1 MIGPSATFRTRRQ
14 LVLLS
19 GVIPLLAVA
28 VLTVFRPPALAR
40 LDNAFYDIMVRSAHV
55 KPPAG
60 HVVIVDIDEQS
71 LTSVG
76 QWPWRR
82 DIVGQL
88 IDRLREL
95 GAAVIAVDIMFPEPD
110 RFSLG
115 TGLDPDGE
123 LAAALGRG
131 GVILGYAMKFEGPDR
146 GTCVLHPAAIALLHP
161 EDDTGPPPLFDASGA
176 ICSLPSLATSAGA
189 SGFLNAAPDSD
200 GILRRAPL
208 VMQYKGTIYPSLAL
222 ASVEAVTGEPGL
234 ALRVINANSTSLSIG
249 DSVVPL
255 DSRSNLLL
263 RYRGE
268 KNTFPYV
275 SAADVLAGRV
285 AGTAVRDK
293 IVFVGT
299 TALGTREVVATPLDT
314 LFVGVE
320 VQATIADNLLQQD
333 FLGRAAHAAMM
344 EIVLVL
350 VLGSGVAWLVRWRG
364 PFIAL
369 LGGTAGLAAVWF
381 GILRQVSIDG
391 AFVSFLYPALGAL
404 LPFATMTL
412 ATVVAERRRADT
424 ATRATTTAQQL
435 LVQSLLSLTETR
447 DGETG
452 RHSKRTQQYT
462 KLLAQQVSRYPTF
475 GAYLTPE
482 RIDLLSTLAPL
493 HDIGK
498 VGIPDHILNKP
509 GALTPE
515 ELATMRTHPTLGHD
529 VILKAERQVGVR
541 DDVILSMAKDIVY
554 THHERWDGTG
564 YPQGLQGA
572 AIPIEGRV
580 LAVVDVYD
588 ALVTRSLYKE
598 PLTHEGAVAFITK
611 GRGTHFDPDVADA
624 FLSVAAEF
632 KRLSGAS

>member
-1 MIGPSATFRTRRQ
+1 MIGTTVSTRRR
-14 LVLLS
+14 LVLLC
-19 GVIPLLAVA
+19 GAIPILAVA
-28 VLTVFRPPALAR
+28 VLTATRPATLAR
-40 LDNAFYDIMVRSAHV
+40 LDNALYDLMVRSAPV
-55 KPPAG
+55 RPPSG
-60 HVVIVDIDEQS
+60 QVVIVDIDEDS
-71 LTSVG
+71 LATIG

-82 DIVGQL
+82 DVIGRLV
-88 IDRLREL
+88 DRLRAL
-95 GAAVIAVDIMFPEPD
+95 GAAVVALDIIFPEPD
-110 RFSLG
+110 RFSSAG
-115 TGLDPDGE
+115 GVDPDGE
-123 LAAALGRG
+123 LAVALSRGR
-131 GVILGYAMKFEGPDR
+131 VVLGYAMKFDGPNR
-146 GTCVLHPAAIALLHP
+146 GTCLLHPAGVALLHP
-161 EDDTGPPPLFDASGA
+161 EGDTAPPPLFDATGV
-176 ICSLPSLATSAGA
+176 ICSLPTLAASAGA

-208 VMQYKGTIYPSLAL
+208 VMQHKGTIYPSLAL
-222 ASVEAVTGEPGL
+222 ASVEAVSGEPDL
-234 ALRVINANSTSLSIG
+234 ALRVVNANSNSLSIG

-263 RYRGE
+263 RYRG
-268 KNTFPYV
+268 KKSTFPYV
-275 SAADVLAGRV
+275 SAADVLTGRV
-285 AGTAVRDK
+285 DNDAVRNK

-333 FLGRAAHAAMM
+333 FLARAAHATVL
-344 EIVLVL
+344 EIALVF
-350 VLGSGVAWLVRWRG
+350 VLGSGVGLLLLWRG
-364 PFIAL
+364 PFGAL
-369 LGGTAGLAAVWF
+369 LGGVAGLAVLWF
-381 GILRQVSIDG
+381 GILRQVSADG
-391 AFVSFLYPALGAL
+391 AFVSVLYPALAVL
-404 LPFATMTL
+404 LPYAAMTL

-424 ATRATTTAQQL
+424 AARETTTTQQL

-462 KLLAQQVSRYPTF
+462 KLLAQQLSRYPVF

-482 RIDLLSTLAPL
+482 RVDLLSTLAPL

-515 ELATMRTHPTLGHD
+515 EMAQMRTHPTLGHD
-529 VILKAERQVGVR
+529 VIVKAERQVGVR

-564 YPQGLQGA
+564 YPQGLQGV

-588 ALVTRSLYKE
+588 ALVSRALYRA
-598 PLTHEGAVAFITK
+598 PMSHEQAVDFITK

-624 FLSVAAEF
+624 FLSVATEF
-632 KRLSGAS
+632 KRLSGAAS

>member
-1 MIGPSATFRTRRQ
+1 MVSTRRR
-14 LVLLS
+14 LVLLC
-19 GVIPLLAVA
+19 GAIPILAVA
-28 VLTVFRPPALAR
+28 VFTATRPAALAR
-40 LDNAFYDIMVRSAHV
+40 LDNALYDFMVRSAPV
-55 KPPAG
+55 RPPG
-60 HVVIVDIDEQS
+60 GQVVIVDIDEES
-71 LTSVG
+71 LATIG

-82 DIVGQL
+82 DVVGRL
-88 IDRLREL
+88 VDRLRAL
-95 GAAVIAVDIMFPEPD
+95 GAAVVALDIIFPEPD
-110 RFSLG
+110 RFASADG
-115 TGLDPDGE
+115 VDPDGE
-123 LAAALGRG
+123 LAVALGRG
-131 GVILGYAMKFEGPDR
+131 RVVLGYAMKFDGPNR
-146 GTCVLHPAAIALLHP
+146 GTCVLHPVGVALLHP
-161 EDDTGPPPLFDASGA
+161 DDDTASPPLFDATGA
-176 ICSLPSLATSAGA
+176 ICSLPTLATSAGA

-208 VMQYKGTIYPSLAL
+208 VMQYQGTIYPSLAL
-222 ASVEAVTGEPGL
+222 ASVEAVSGEPDL
-234 ALRVINANSTSLSIG
+234 ALRVVNANSTSLSIG
-249 DSVVPL
+249 DSAIPL

-275 SAADVLAGRV
+275 SAADVLTGRIADTV
-285 AGTAVRDK
+285 VRNK

-333 FLGRAAHAAMM
+333 FLTRAAHATML
-344 EIVLVL
+344 EIALVF
-350 VLGSGVAWLVRWRG
+350 VLGSGVALLLLWRG
-364 PFIAL
+364 PFSAL
-369 LGGTAGLAAVWF
+369 LGGVAGLAVLWFAV
-381 GILRQVSIDG
+381 LRQFSADG
-391 AFVSFLYPALGAL
+391 AFVSVLYPALAVL
-404 LPFATMTL
+404 LPYASMTL

-424 ATRATTTAQQL
+424 AARETTTAQQL

-462 KLLAQQVSRYPTF
+462 KLLAQQLSRNPAF
-475 GAYLTPE
+475 GAYLTSE
-482 RIDLLSTLAPL
+482 RVDLLSTLAPL

-515 ELATMRTHPTLGHD
+515 ELAQMRTHPTLGRD
-529 VILKAERQVGVR
+529 VIVKAERQVGVR
-541 DDVILSMAKDIVY
+541 DDAILSMAKDIVY

-564 YPQGLQGA
+564 YPQGLQGV

-588 ALVTRSLYKE
+588 ALVSRSLYKQ
-598 PLTHEGAVAFITK
+598 PMTHEQAVEFITK

-624 FLSVAAEF
+624 FLIVATEF
-632 KRLSGAS
+632 KRLSGAP

>member
-1 MIGPSATFRTRRQ
+1 MTGSSATLTRRR
-14 LVLLS
+14 LVLLC
-19 GVIPLLAVA
+19 GVIPILAVA
-28 VLTVFRPPALAR
+28 VVTLLRPAALAR
-40 LDNAFYDIMVRSAHV
+40 LDNALYDIMVRSMPV
-55 KPPAG
+55 TPPTNQ
-60 HVVIVDIDEQS
+60 VVIVDIDEHS

-82 DIVGQL
+82 DVVGRL

-95 GAAVIAVDIMFPEPD
+95 GAAVVAIDIMFPEPD
-110 RFSLG
+110 RFSLAG
-115 TGLDPDGE
+115 GVDPDAE
-123 LAAALGRG
+123 LAAALGKG
-131 GVILGYAMKFEGPDR
+131 GVVLGYAMKFEGPDR
-146 GTCVLHPAAIALLHP
+146 GTCVLHPAGIALVSP
-161 EDDTGPPPLFDASGA
+161 EDDTGPPPLFEATGA
-176 ICSLPSLATSAGA
+176 ICSLPSLATSADA

-208 VMQYKGTIYPSLAL
+208 VMQYRGTIYPSLAL
-222 ASVEAVTGEPGL
+222 ASVEAVTGEAGL
-234 ALRVINANSTSLSIG
+234 ALRVINANSTTLSIG

-268 KNTFPYV
+268 KNTFPYI
-275 SAADVLAGRV
+275 SAADVLSGRI
-285 AGTAVRDK
+285 ADAAVRDK

-320 VQATIADNLLQQD
+320 VQATVADNLLQQD
-333 FLGRAAHAAMM
+333 FLARAAHATMM
-344 EIVLVL
+344 EIALVL
-350 VLGSGVAWLVRWRG
+350 VLGSGVAWLVLWRG
-364 PFIAL
+364 PFGAL
-369 LGGTAGLAAVWF
+369 LGGIAGLGALWF
-381 GILRQVSIDG
+381 GILRQVSADG

-404 LPFATMTL
+404 LPFAAMTL
-412 ATVVAERRRADT
+412 ATVFAERRRADT
-424 ATRATTTAQQL
+424 AARATTTAQQL

-447 DGETG
+447 DSETG
-452 RHSKRTQQYT
+452 RHSKRTQEYT
-462 KLLAQQVSRYPTF
+462 KLLAQQLSRHPAF

-515 ELATMRTHPTLGHD
+515 ELATMRTHPTLGYE
-529 VILKAERQVGVR
+529 VILKAERQVGVK
-541 DDVILSMAKDIVY
+541 DDAILSVAKDIVY

-564 YPQGLQGA
+564 YPQGLRA
-572 AIPIEGRV
+572 TAIPVEGRV

-588 ALVTRSLYKE
+588 ALVARSLYKQ
-598 PLTHEGAVAFITK
+598 PLSHDGAVEFIRK
-611 GRGTHFDPDVADA
+611 GRGNHFDPDVADA
-624 FLSVAAEF
+624 FLTVAAEF
-632 KRLSGAS
+632 KRLSGAH

>member
-1 MIGPSATFRTRRQ
+1 VTGSSATLTRRR
-14 LVLLS
+14 LVLLC
-19 GVIPLLAVA
+19 GVIPILAVA
-28 VLTVFRPPALAR
+28 VLTLLRPAALTR
-40 LDNAFYDIMVRSAHV
+40 LDNALYDIMVRSMPV
-55 KPPAG
+55 TPPTNQ
-60 HVVIVDIDEQS
+60 VVIVDIDEHS

-82 DIVGQL
+82 DVVGRL

-95 GAAVIAVDIMFPEPD
+95 GAAVVAIDIMFPEPD
-110 RFSLG
+110 RFSLAG
-115 TGLDPDGE
+115 GVDPDAE
-123 LAAALGRG
+123 LAAALRKG
-131 GVILGYAMKFEGPDR
+131 GVVLGYAMKFEGPDR
-146 GTCVLHPAAIALLHP
+146 GTCVLHPAGIALLSP
-161 EDDTGPPPLFDASGA
+161 EDDTGPPPLFDATGA

-189 SGFLNAAPDSD
+189 TGFLNAAPDSD

-222 ASVEAVTGEPGL
+222 ASVEAVTGEAGL
-234 ALRVINANSTSLSIG
+234 ALRVINTNSTSLSIG

-268 KNTFPYV
+268 KNTFPYI
-275 SAADVLAGRV
+275 SAADVLSGRI
-285 AGTAVRDK
+285 ADTAVRDK

-320 VQATIADNLLQQD
+320 VQATIADNLLRQD
-333 FLGRAAHAAMM
+333 FLARAAHATMM
-344 EIVLVL
+344 EIALVL
-350 VLGSGVAWLVRWRG
+350 VLGSGVAWLVLWRG
-364 PFIAL
+364 PFGAL
-369 LGGTAGLAAVWF
+369 LGGIAGLGALWF
-381 GILRQVSIDG
+381 GILRQVSDDG

-404 LPFATMTL
+404 LPFAAMTL
-412 ATVVAERRRADT
+412 ATVFAERRRADT
-424 ATRATTTAQQL
+424 AARATTTAQQL

-447 DGETG
+447 DSETG
-452 RHSKRTQQYT
+452 RHSKRTQEYT
-462 KLLAQQVSRYPTF
+462 KLLAQQLSRHPAF

-515 ELATMRTHPTLGHD
+515 ELATMRTHPTLGYE
-529 VILKAERQVGVR
+529 VILKAERQVGVK
-541 DDVILSMAKDIVY
+541 DDAILSVAKDIVY

-564 YPQGLQGA
+564 YPQGLRA
-572 AIPIEGRV
+572 TAIPVEGRV

-588 ALVTRSLYKE
+588 ALVARSLYNQ
-598 PLTHEGAVAFITK
+598 PLSHDGAVEFIRK

-624 FLSVAAEF
+624 FLTVAAEF
-632 KRLSGAS
+632 KRLSGAH